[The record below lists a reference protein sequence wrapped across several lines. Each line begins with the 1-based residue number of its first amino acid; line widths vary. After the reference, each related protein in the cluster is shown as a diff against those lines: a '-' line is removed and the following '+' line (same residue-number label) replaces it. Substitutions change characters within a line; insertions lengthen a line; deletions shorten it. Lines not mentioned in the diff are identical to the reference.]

1 MNGSLPQWWITTC
14 RLHSSSA
21 IASRLISCAK
31 IHSGRPT
38 NPGKGEPRSRFIGE
52 ASATHPECR
61 DSLHQSFG
69 VPPSIGEEDPSEFPQ
84 RLEERP
90 IGYVIAK
97 GGETT
102 GGCLFKAERPLPWRP
117 SMPRNCT
124 HLLHPTTGHTRS
136 TRALVSAAGF
146 LGFIMGAGGHP
157 ARFSAFLAAHPPVTP
172 HSYGRASQART
183 GPTTCLHWTSKL
195 GTSSCRPSQRGPVLV
210 WYIERGAAS
219 LCEYWKEKP
228 PFICC
233 NSWNVDGGPET
244 LRALTRNASA
254 EIHVAFCP
262 RPRLVIPGPKILCMW
277 RRYVCM

>member
-14 RLHSSSA
+14 RLLSSSA
-21 IASRLISCAK
+21 IASRMISCAK
-31 IHSGRPT
+31 IHTGRPT

-157 ARFSAFLAAHPPVTP
+157 ARFSALLAAHPPVTP
-172 HSYGRASQART
+172 HSYGRARHERDPLHAFT
-183 GPTTCLHWTSKL
+183 GSPNSGL
-195 GTSSCRPSQRGPVLV
+195 
-210 WYIERGAAS
+210 
-219 LCEYWKEKP
+219 P
-228 PFICC
+228 PA
-233 NSWNVDGGPET
+233 V
-244 LRALTRNASA
+244 RASA
-254 EIHVAFCP
+254 GQFWSGTLSGVQLPFANIGKRSPPLSAATPGMWMVAQ
-262 RPRLVIPGPKILCMW
+262 ILSAL
-277 RRYVCM
+277 